1 MYTTRNGEGSPSLS
15 EKYFRAK
22 YTAKWSVQIAGML
35 FQTRSSLPKGEIM
48 EKDTT
53 QFTKSEHTAARRH
66 SLGNILVY
74 LLLTIWALVV
84 LFPFYWML
92 LTSVKSYSS
101 YNAEHIPTF
110 FTLTPTLQNYAD
122 AFTAVPLGKYLLNTL
137 IFTVATTAIMM
148 VVITLSAFAFARLEF
163 RGKNLA
169 FTLFLSLMM
178 IPNELVIIT
187 NFVTITNLDMRN
199 TFL

>member
-1 MYTTRNGEGSPSLS
+1 
-15 EKYFRAK
+15 
-22 YTAKWSVQIAGML
+22 
-35 FQTRSSLPKGEIM
+35 M

-101 YNAEHIPTF
+101 
-110 FTLTPTLQNYAD
+110 
-122 AFTAVPLGKYLLNTL
+122 
-137 IFTVATTAIMM
+137 
-148 VVITLSAFAFARLEF
+148 
-163 RGKNLA
+163 
-169 FTLFLSLMM
+169 
-178 IPNELVIIT
+178 
-187 NFVTITNLDMRN
+187 
-199 TFL
+199 

>member
-1 MYTTRNGEGSPSLS
+1 
-15 EKYFRAK
+15 
-22 YTAKWSVQIAGML
+22 
-35 FQTRSSLPKGEIM
+35 M

-110 FTLTPTLQNYAD
+110 FTLTTPCRIMQMPLQQCPWEN
-122 AFTAVPLGKYLLNTL
+122 
-137 IFTVATTAIMM
+137 IC
-148 VVITLSAFAFARLEF
+148 
-163 RGKNLA
+163 
-169 FTLFLSLMM
+169 
-178 IPNELVIIT
+178 
-187 NFVTITNLDMRN
+187 
-199 TFL
+199 

>member
-1 MYTTRNGEGSPSLS
+1 M
-15 EKYFRAK
+15 
-22 YTAKWSVQIAGML
+22 I

-110 FTLTPTLQNYAD
+110 FTLTPPCRIMQMPLQQCLWEN
-122 AFTAVPLGKYLLNTL
+122 
-137 IFTVATTAIMM
+137 IC
-148 VVITLSAFAFARLEF
+148 
-163 RGKNLA
+163 
-169 FTLFLSLMM
+169 
-178 IPNELVIIT
+178 
-187 NFVTITNLDMRN
+187 
-199 TFL
+199 

>member
-1 MYTTRNGEGSPSLS
+1 
-15 EKYFRAK
+15 
-22 YTAKWSVQIAGML
+22 
-35 FQTRSSLPKGEIM
+35 M

-148 VVITLSAFAFARLEF
+148 VVITLSAFAF
-163 RGKNLA
+163 
-169 FTLFLSLMM
+169 
-178 IPNELVIIT
+178 
-187 NFVTITNLDMRN
+187 
-199 TFL
+199 

>member
-1 MYTTRNGEGSPSLS
+1 
-15 EKYFRAK
+15 
-22 YTAKWSVQIAGML
+22 
-35 FQTRSSLPKGEIM
+35 M

-122 AFTAVPLGKYLLNTL
+122 APGKISAEHTDFHSCHHCYYDGCDH
-137 IFTVATTAIMM
+137 TV
-148 VVITLSAFAFARLEF
+148 RLCF
-163 RGKNLA
+163 RKA
-169 FTLFLSLMM
+169 
-178 IPNELVIIT
+178 
-187 NFVTITNLDMRN
+187 
-199 TFL
+199 

>member
-15 EKYFRAK
+15 ERYFRAK
-22 YTAKWSVQIAGML
+22 SLTNCDVHFTESL

-110 FTLTPTLQNYAD
+110 FTLTPTLQ
-122 AFTAVPLGKYLLNTL
+122 
-137 IFTVATTAIMM
+137 
-148 VVITLSAFAFARLEF
+148 
-163 RGKNLA
+163 
-169 FTLFLSLMM
+169 
-178 IPNELVIIT
+178 
-187 NFVTITNLDMRN
+187 
-199 TFL
+199 

>member
-92 LTSVKSYSS
+92 LTSEKATV
-101 YNAEHIPTF
+101 PTTQSTF
-110 FTLTPTLQNYAD
+110 P
-122 AFTAVPLGKYLLNTL
+122 P
-137 IFTVATTAIMM
+137 
-148 VVITLSAFAFARLEF
+148 
-163 RGKNLA
+163 
-169 FTLFLSLMM
+169 SLH
-178 IPNELVIIT
+178 
-187 NFVTITNLDMRN
+187 
-199 TFL
+199 